1 MIKTLPF
8 KFTGKER
15 DEETGLYYYGARY
28 LDPKTSRW
36 LSTDPAL
43 GEYIPLAP
51 VNDEAKKHNQNLPG
65 MGGIYNSINM
75 HLYHYAGN
83 NPVKYTDPDGKKQN
97 LPQKLFTKALS
108 FAAAKN
114 DTIKGFLK
122 EHSRINIQRNLQDS
136 GNNGTYY
143 QSTAKVKVLGIPL
156 NKVPI
161 QSTADHPNL
170 GENDGTLATGDY
182 EATMLSSSASYINAI
197 EIQAPD
203 FLVHPD
209 QITNPDKREERSA
222 QGKSN
227 GPFSQPYSKGCQ
239 IMKLT
244 DFNETIDVLHD
255 VGFESN
261 NTDTIRIKIKDPK
274 NE

>member
-1 MIKTLPF
+1 MAGSKA
-8 KFTGKER
+8 G
-15 DEETGLYYYGARY
+15 
-28 LDPKTSRW
+28 
-36 LSTDPAL
+36 
-43 GEYIPLAP
+43 
-51 VNDEAKKHNQNLPG
+51 V
-65 MGGIYNSINM
+65 GGIYNQVNFN
-75 HLYHYAGN
+75 LYHYAGN
-83 NPVKYTDPDGKKQN
+83 NPIKYTDPDGKKQN
-97 LPQKLFTKALS
+97 LPQKLFTNALS

-122 EHSRINIQRNLQDS
+122 EHSRIDIQRNSKDS

-156 NKVPI
+156 NEVSV

-170 GENDGTLATGDY
+170 GENDGTLSAGDY

-209 QITNPDKREERSA
+209 EITNPDKREERAA

-239 IMKLT
+239 IMKLA
-244 DFNETIDVLHD
+244 DFNETIDILHD
-255 VGFESN
+255 IGFESN
-261 NTDTIRIKIKDPK
+261 DTDTIKIRIKDPK